1 MELAVGSNQLN
12 VSDAVFARSY
22 NEPLVHQIVTA
33 FLAGARAG
41 TKAQKNRAA
50 VSGGGKKPWKQ
61 KGMGRARA
69 GTTRSPLW
77 RTGGVTFAAQPRDF
91 AQKINKKMY
100 RGAIRVILSELV
112 RQDRL
117 IIVEKFNIES
127 PKTRDFIAMLKTI
140 NVTQVLI
147 VVDEVSEN
155 LYLAS
160 RNLHQVTVSDVVG
173 LSPVDLV
180 FHEKTLMTVAVIKQ
194 IEEWLKIET
203 RPLPNGERNK
213 PGLIK

>member
-1 MELAVGSNQLN
+1 MELAVRVTNGATISKT
-12 VSDAVFARSY
+12 VGVTEGIFARAY
-22 NEPLVHQIVTA
+22 NETLVHQVVTA

-50 VSGGGKKPWKQ
+50 VSGGGKKPWRQ
-61 KGMGRARA
+61 KGTGRARA

-100 RGAIRVILSELV
+100 RGAIRVILSELL

-117 IIVEKFNIES
+117 IVVEDLQVES
-127 PKTRDFIAMLKTI
+127 PKTRDFLASLK
-140 NVTQVLI
+140 VMELSDVLI
-147 VVDEVSEN
+147 VSSDITEN

-160 RNLHQVTVSDVVG
+160 RNLYKVTVTDIAG
-173 LSPVDLV
+173 LNPVDLV
-180 FHEKTLMTVAVIKQ
+180 SHEKTLMTVAVIKQ
-194 IEEWLKIET
+194 IEEWLK
-203 RPLPNGERNK
+203 
-213 PGLIK
+213 